1 MTLARSA
8 RKPRF
13 WMALLAAPL
22 ALGLWTLP
30 TPHAWADAESSKE
43 YYQDALDWLNKG
55 DFRAAVIQ
63 LRNALQE
70 DPENHSA
77 RQLLGRLYLEAGN
90 LNAALKELEYVHNAQ
105 PTDETEVFVG
115 RALLGLRQYQ
125 DVLDTVRAQADD
137 PKFSDAKNLI
147 RAEALFALNRLDA
160 AAKLVQPFLSREQ
173 TSVPASLLMA
183 RIEAR
188 RGNSEQADDYIDATL
203 VAQPDLIDAH
213 ILRAQIALQARD
225 LDRVLQMAD
234 KIEEIAPD
242 DPRAKLMRAEA
253 LVRKNELEEAEAVLA
268 AFVKDYP
275 EATSAI
281 YLHAR
286 VLMLLSR
293 YQEADAELLKL
304 PAEVRTQ
311 PAASLVIGLVK
322 YQLEQFAQAEEAL
335 QRFVA
340 AAGERGRQARRLL
353 ASIQLQTARPAAAL
367 ETLEPL
373 TGSGSGDVAA
383 LQLAAS
389 AAVRVGD
396 LDTAQRHL
404 QRVTQVGAPDDRRQ
418 AVTFLRVLA
427 NGQRDENGKLMLD
440 PIALGVLR
448 ALD

>member
-137 PKFSDAKNLI
+137 PKFSDAKSLI

-160 AAKLVQPFLSREQ
+160 AAKLVQPL
-173 TSVPASLLMA
+173 
-183 RIEAR
+183 
-188 RGNSEQADDYIDATL
+188 
-203 VAQPDLIDAH
+203 
-213 ILRAQIALQARD
+213 
-225 LDRVLQMAD
+225 
-234 KIEEIAPD
+234 
-242 DPRAKLMRAEA
+242 
-253 LVRKNELEEAEAVLA
+253 
-268 AFVKDYP
+268 
-275 EATSAI
+275 
-281 YLHAR
+281 
-286 VLMLLSR
+286 
-293 YQEADAELLKL
+293 
-304 PAEVRTQ
+304 
-311 PAASLVIGLVK
+311 
-322 YQLEQFAQAEEAL
+322 
-335 QRFVA
+335 
-340 AAGERGRQARRLL
+340 
-353 ASIQLQTARPAAAL
+353 
-367 ETLEPL
+367 
-373 TGSGSGDVAA
+373 
-383 LQLAAS
+383 
-389 AAVRVGD
+389 
-396 LDTAQRHL
+396 
-404 QRVTQVGAPDDRRQ
+404 
-418 AVTFLRVLA
+418 
-427 NGQRDENGKLMLD
+427 
-440 PIALGVLR
+440 
-448 ALD
+448 